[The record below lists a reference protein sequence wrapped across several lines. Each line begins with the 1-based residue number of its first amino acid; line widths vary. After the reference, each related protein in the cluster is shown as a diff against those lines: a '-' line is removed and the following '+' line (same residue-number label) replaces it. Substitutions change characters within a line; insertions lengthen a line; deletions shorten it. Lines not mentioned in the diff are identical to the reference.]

1 MSYQSQLNNLM
12 QMATIEQLNMLMNSN
27 SNNNNKKED
36 SLGKDVLNLPIV
48 QRVVAAYEDEIK
60 AKDKA
65 SITTSCKCA
74 NYEHQFALIL
84 AKLDAQALAQDKAL
98 AQVLSKLEEI
108 HASTKKLDVWSINDN
123 PIVQES
129 ESYTVTLPREEEVEE
144 EVEVVEEIKVEYQF
158 ADAEE
163 EEIKEVEIKEVEI
176 KPYKCE
182 QHITLDI
189 EELINVEIQSIV
201 LSEAEDEVD
210 EEVIEEEVVVEDLIE
225 DLVEEEVVESDLL
238 EEVVVVEDLEEVVV
252 VEDLV
257 EDLVVEEEVE
267 EESEV
272 EVESEEEV
280 EVKEVLSEVVEEEE
294 AEVFEIEIDDI
305 SYFAT
310 DEENG
315 ILYEVDSDGE
325 VGKQVGIIKDGEPIF
340 S

>member
-1 MSYQSQLNNLM
+1 MAYQSQLNNLM
-12 QMATIEQLNMLMNSN
+12 QMATIEQLNMLMNSNSN

-84 AKLDAQALAQDKAL
+84 AKLDAQTLAQDKAL

-129 ESYTVTLPREEEVEE
+129 ESYTVTLPREEVVEE
-144 EVEVVEEIKVEYQF
+144 EVVEEEYQF

-163 EEIKEVEIKEVEI
+163 EVEVEVEVR
-176 KPYKCE
+176 PYKCE

-201 LSEAEDEVD
+201 LSEAEDEVI
-210 EEVIEEEVVVEDLIE
+210 EEVIEEEEVEMEEVKVEVEAIKVE
-225 DLVEEEVVESDLL
+225 VEEVEV
-238 EEVVVVEDLEEVVV
+238 EV
-252 VEDLV
+252 
-257 EDLVVEEEVE
+257 EVE

-280 EVKEVLSEVVEEEE
+280 LSEVVEEVLSEVVVEEEEEEE

>member
-65 SITTSCKCA
+65 SISTSCKCA

-129 ESYTVTLPREEEVEE
+129 ESYTVTLPREEEVEK
-144 EVEVVEEIKVEYQF
+144 EVEEEIKEEYQF

-163 EEIKEVEIKEVEI
+163 EVEIKEEVR
-176 KPYKCE
+176 PYKCE

-201 LSEAEDEVD
+201 LSEEDEEEDLVV
-210 EEVIEEEVVVEDLIE
+210 EEVEVE
-225 DLVEEEVVESDLL
+225 DLVEDIKEEVEEDLVV
-238 EEVVVVEDLEEVVV
+238 EEVEVEEVVVEDLEEVEEE
-252 VEDLV
+252 VEAEV
-257 EDLVVEEEVE
+257 EVEEEVE

-280 EVKEVLSEVVEEEE
+280 EVKVKEVLSEVVEEEE

>member
-65 SITTSCKCA
+65 SISTSCKCA

-144 EVEVVEEIKVEYQF
+144 EIKEEYQF

-163 EEIKEVEIKEVEI
+163 EEEIKEVEVEVR
-176 KPYKCE
+176 PYKCE

-201 LSEAEDEVD
+201 LSEEDEEEDLVV
-210 EEVIEEEVVVEDLIE
+210 EEVEVEEAEAEDLIE
-225 DLVEEEVVESDLL
+225 DLVVEEVEEEVEA
-238 EEVVVVEDLEEVVV
+238 EEVVVEEEEDL
-252 VEDLV
+252 
-257 EDLVVEEEVE
+257 VE